1 MAEKPRAFYRGSA
14 GREKAEEE
22 LARSKAKADARKEAG
37 AQPFRFK
44 VGVGENTSFV
54 VVDDE
59 PEFYRFEHNLK
70 DPATQRWNIFT
81 GCVKEWDNCP
91 VCQTKDVR
99 ESYYALYLTVIDFT
113 PFTTRDGTKVEYSR
127 KLLVVK
133 PGQQKKFHRAFAKAQ
148 KDGRTL
154 RGAIFTTTRDGD
166 KDSSIGND
174 IELDEFMEEDELL
187 EYVRTWKDKEGKK
200 HTENCSEPYDY
211 EKMFAEP
218 DTESLRAIVGAAPAP
233 GSRAHEEKELGSRRP
248 RPRASEEDD
257 EDENW
262 QKPTRSNRM
271 AGKRAAAEEDEEE
284 APAPRKRGRAAVE
297 DDEDEAPPPRKRG
310 RAAPEEDEEE
320 APTPRK
326 RGRAAPEPEDD
337 DEDAAPPPRKRGR
350 AAPEPE
356 EDEPAPRKRPTGRRQ
371 AVEEDEEDEAPT
383 RRPVPGAGRRAA
395 R

>member
-284 APAPRKRGRAAVE
+284 APAPRKRGRAA
-297 DDEDEAPPPRKRG
+297 
-310 RAAPEEDEEE
+310 
-320 APTPRK
+320 
-326 RGRAAPEPEDD
+326 PEPEDD